1 MWQYEREGRQHA
13 GQLARQRGSDR
24 DTRTCSGVGALLL
37 VVLMAAPLLG
47 ETWADDTGNFQ
58 IEATFVQL
66 RDDSVY
72 LKKANG
78 KTIKV
83 PLARLSPDS
92 QAQARRLNEA
102 QAPPAK
108 PGDQPAADGDDP
120 AAALQT
126 MTTRIKSGDLRVMWD
141 ALPASYQKDVTELV
155 HTFAEHMDAELFQ
168 GGATILQKTV
178 QLLQEKKDFLLENP
192 TLAAAPERAQRV
204 ATHWDA
210 VVDLLATIVNS
221 ELTDLEKL
229 KTLDLEAF
237 FDGTVR
243 TIGEKM
249 AAVSEELEEEDVNLD
264 GFPGVPVAEISKFDP
279 DQISVVDIEG
289 DTATLRIEDKDGKVT
304 DVKLV
309 RVDGKWLPKELVDN
323 WAEKMQEAKTA
334 LDVAMK
340 PNLEQAKAAVLP
352 VMGQVENVLDQLLA
366 AATPEDFNAQ
376 IMQLMAQFGP
386 MLGAA
391 LAEARV
397 EGVEGGKL
405 KIEDGE
411 GKVEE
416 EPGGPEPLEEPAE
429 DGAPPPQDADDD
441 PLPF

>member
-1 MWQYEREGRQHA
+1 
-13 GQLARQRGSDR
+13 
-24 DTRTCSGVGALLL
+24 
-37 VVLMAAPLLG
+37 MAAPLPG
-47 ETWADDTGNFQ
+47 ETWTDNTGEFQ

-66 RDDSVY
+66 RDDSLY

-83 PLARLSPDS
+83 PLTKLSPES

-108 PGDQPAADGDDP
+108 PGDQPAVDGDDP

-126 MTTRIKSGDLRVMWD
+126 MITRVKSGDLGVMWD
-141 ALPASYQKDVTELV
+141 ALPTSYQKDVTELV
-155 HTFAEHMDAELFQ
+155 HTFAKHMDDELFQ

-178 QLLQEKKDFLLENP
+178 RLLQERKDFILENP
-192 TLAAAPERAQRV
+192 ALAAAPDQAQRV
-204 ATHWDA
+204 ATHWDR

-229 KTLDLEAF
+229 KTLEMEAF

-243 TIGEKM
+243 TLGKKM
-249 AAVSEELEEEDVNLD
+249 AAVSEALEEEDVNLD
-264 GFPGVPVAEISKFDP
+264 GFPGVPVAEISEFNL

-289 DTATLRIEDKDGKVT
+289 DTATLRVENKDGKVT

-323 WAEKMQEAKTA
+323 WAEKVQEAKTA
-334 LDVAMK
+334 LAVAMK

-352 VMGQVENVLDQLLA
+352 AMGQVENVLDQLLA
-366 AATPEDFNAQ
+366 AATPEAFNAQ

-391 LAEARV
+391 IAEARV
-397 EGVEGGKL
+397 EQEEGGNL
-405 KIEDGE
+405 KTEDGE
-411 GKVEE
+411 LKAQKAEE
-416 EPGGPEPLEEPAE
+416 GPGGPDGPPGDADPLEEPAE

-441 PLPF
+441 SAPF